1 MHRKLNKIFDVHLD
15 DFNNGFARNYGN
27 EGIMPNPNSE
37 IQPGMQNV
45 PIVIDDPIQNEENS
59 GGEDQ
64 SGNGEE
70 DGEEEQE

>member
-1 MHRKLNKIFDVHLD
+1 MR
-15 DFNNGFARNYGN
+15 AYGN

-45 PIVIDDPIQNEENS
+45 PIVIDDPAQNEQNS

-64 SGNGEE
+64 SGDGEE
-70 DGEEEQE
+70 DGEEE